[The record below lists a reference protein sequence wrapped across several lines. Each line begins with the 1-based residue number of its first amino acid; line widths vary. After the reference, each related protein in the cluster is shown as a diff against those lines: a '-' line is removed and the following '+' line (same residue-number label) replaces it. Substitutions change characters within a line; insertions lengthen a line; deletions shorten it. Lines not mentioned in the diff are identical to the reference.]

1 MNISKSHDRLIRETL
16 EDHDRTV
23 EFLKQALPPK
33 ITELLQWE
41 SLTREEGTFIDEKLK
56 EFQTDILFSIQTRY
70 SWTINI
76 YILFEHKSHPDRNIL
91 NQLLRYLALI
101 YSRNMGAPVIP
112 LVFYHGREVWNIPV
126 NFTHA
131 LGLPVELRELLRE
144 YLPDFSYALYNLKDQ
159 DINQMIASL
168 SLKAILYI
176 MKNIWNMSNES
187 EIEQL
192 FVTFRDLFQ
201 DSSGIKIIEKLLIY
215 LYSNSEIEPET
226 VKSVISRVISPDEG
240 DIAMTTAERLMQQG
254 MQQGMEQGMKQGMKQ
269 GIRTKA
275 IETARALLAEKMDIN
290 KIVKITGLSLKEVED
305 IKRSH

>member
-56 EFQTDILFSIQTRY
+56 EFQTDILFSIKTRY
-70 SWTINI
+70 SSTINI
-76 YILFEHKSHPDRNIL
+76 YILFEHKSHPDKNIL

-101 YSRNMGAPVIP
+101 YSKNTGAPVIP
-112 LVFYHGREVWNIPV
+112 LVFYHGREMWNIPV
-126 NFTHA
+126 NFTQA
-131 LGLPVELRELLRE
+131 LGLPIELRELLRE
-144 YLPDFSYALYNLKDQ
+144 YLPDFSYVLYNLKDQ

-176 MKNIWNMSNES
+176 MKNIWDMINES

-201 DSSGIKIIEKLLIY
+201 DNSGIKIIEKLLIY